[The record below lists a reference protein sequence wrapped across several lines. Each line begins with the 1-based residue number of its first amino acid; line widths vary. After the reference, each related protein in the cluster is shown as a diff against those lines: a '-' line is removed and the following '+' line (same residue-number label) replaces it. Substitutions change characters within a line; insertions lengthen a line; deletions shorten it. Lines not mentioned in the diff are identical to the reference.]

1 MEIFNFIGATFTS
14 VAYIISI
21 CLLNKIELRRNKTD
35 IIVAIAILTIVT
47 YLNGLI
53 MPNNLKPIISLVF
66 LVLLQLSLL
75 KNKIDKTFVSTI
87 FVNIFAIIFEL
98 MLISIVALIALLL
111 GSYTFNDLIDMI
123 GATTI
128 GGIISNILFAIA
140 LFVFGK
146 NKFVSLLY
154 NKVLNFKILKNP
166 WPILYVVIFSFF
178 VIIFG
183 YELLFYEKAKIL
195 LILIFLSLILLLVYM
210 VHKNV
215 KITNISNETKEKYN
229 STLKNLVE
237 YEDMIDKYR
246 VSNHENKNQLQM
258 IRTMIHQKD
267 KTVEKYIDNLL
278 DNVYMVNEKLMMDVS
293 MLPSGIK
300 ATIYTKMVMMENKR
314 ISYKLNVDR
323 KLRYVD
329 FFDRDDNIETS
340 LNICDILSVFLD
352 NAIEEIENKKDPEIY
367 IEVFY
372 DEKDEELTFEIS
384 NKIYNKE
391 IDLNKLPEKGYT
403 TKSNGHGYG
412 LALVSEIVSANSRL
426 ENKTIIKNNIFTQRL
441 TLKLK

>member
-35 IIVAIAILTIVT
+35 IIVIIAILTIVT

-53 MPNNLKPIISLVF
+53 MPDNLKPIISLVF
-66 LVLLQLSLL
+66 LVSLQLSLL
-75 KNKIDKTFVSTI
+75 KNKIDKIFVSTI
-87 FVNIFAIIFEL
+87 FVNIFAIVFEL
-98 MLISIVALIALLL
+98 ILLL
-111 GSYTFNDLIDMI
+111 ILAIISFAFGNITFNEL
-123 GATTI
+123 TSNL
-128 GGIISNILFAIA
+128 GINPIESIILDSFFA
-140 LFVFGK
+140 LTLCFFGK
-146 NKFVSLLY
+146 NKFINSLY
-154 NKVLNFKILKNP
+154 SKVVNFKIFRNP
-166 WPILYVVIFSFF
+166 WPILYIVIFSLF
-178 VIIFG
+178 VIMFG
-183 YELLFYEKAKIL
+183 YELLIYENRRVL
-195 LILIFLSLILLLVYM
+195 LVLIFLSLILLLVYM

-329 FFDRDDNIETS
+329 FFDRDANIETS

-412 LALVSEIVSANSRL
+412 LSLVSEIVSANSRL

>member
-14 VAYIISI
+14 VAYIVSI
-21 CLLNKIELRRNKTD
+21 CLLNKIELKRNKTD
-35 IIVAIAILTIVT
+35 ILVAIAILAIVT

-53 MPNNLKPIISLVF
+53 MPDNLKPIISLAF

-75 KNKIDKTFVSTI
+75 KNKIYKTFVSTI

-98 MLISIVALIALLL
+98 ILIAFIALVALLI
-111 GSYTFNDLIDMI
+111 GKYTFVEITKMVGVNHIVS
-123 GATTI
+123 
-128 GGIISNILFAIA
+128 IILDSLFAIT
-140 LFVFGK
+140 LCIFGK
-146 NKFVSLLY
+146 NKFANSLY

-166 WPILYVVIFSFF
+166 WPILYMVLFSFF
-178 VIIFG
+178 IIIFG
-183 YELLFYEKAKIL
+183 YELLFYDKSKML

-267 KTVEKYIDNLL
+267 KNVEKYIDNLL

-314 ISYKLNVDR
+314 IKYKLNVDR
-323 KLRYVD
+323 KIRYVD
-329 FFDRDDNIETS
+329 FFDIDTNVEIS
-340 LNICDILSVFLD
+340 LKICDILSVFLD

-367 IEVFY
+367 IELFY

-391 IDLNKLPEKGYT
+391 IEVNKLSEKGYT

-412 LALVSEIVSANSRL
+412 LALVKEIVSANSNL

>member
-14 VAYIISI
+14 VAYIVSI
-21 CLLNKIELRRNKTD
+21 CLLNKIELKRNKTD
-35 IIVAIAILTIVT
+35 ILVAIAILAIVT

-53 MPNNLKPIISLVF
+53 MPDNLKPIISLAF

-75 KNKIDKTFVSTI
+75 KNKIYKTFVSTI
-87 FVNIFAIIFEL
+87 FVNVFAIIFEL
-98 MLISIVALIALLL
+98 ILIAFIALVALLIEE
-111 GSYTFNDLIDMI
+111 YTFVQLTNII
-123 GATTI
+123 GVNPVVGT
-128 GGIISNILFAIA
+128 ISNIFFAIA
-140 LFVFGK
+140 VITFSK
-146 NKFVSLLY
+146 NKNIMSLY
-154 NKVLNFKILKNP
+154 NKVINLKILKNP
-166 WPILYVVIFSFF
+166 WPILYIVIFSFF
-178 VIIFG
+178 IIIFG
-183 YELLFYEKAKIL
+183 YELLFYDKSKML

-267 KTVEKYIDNLL
+267 KNVEKYIDNLL

-314 ISYKLNVDR
+314 IKYKLNVDR
-323 KLRYVD
+323 KIRYVD
-329 FFDRDDNIETS
+329 FFDIDANVEIS
-340 LNICDILSVFLD
+340 LKICDILSVFLD

-367 IEVFY
+367 IELFY

-391 IDLNKLPEKGYT
+391 IEVNKLSEKGYT

-412 LALVSEIVSANSRL
+412 LALVKEIVSANSNL

>member
-14 VAYIISI
+14 VAYIVSI
-21 CLLNKIELRRNKTD
+21 CLLNKIELKRNKTD
-35 IIVAIAILTIVT
+35 ILVAIAILAIVT

-53 MPNNLKPIISLVF
+53 MPDNLKPIISLVF

-75 KNKIDKTFVSTI
+75 KNKIYKTFVSTI

-98 MLISIVALIALLL
+98 ILIAFIALVALLI
-111 GSYTFNDLIDMI
+111 GEYTFVQLTNII
-123 GATTI
+123 GVNPIVGT
-128 GGIISNILFAIA
+128 ISNIFFAIA
-140 LFVFGK
+140 VITFSK
-146 NKFVSLLY
+146 NKNIMSLY
-154 NKVLNFKILKNP
+154 NKVINFKILKNP
-166 WPILYVVIFSFF
+166 WPILYIVIFSFF
-178 VIIFG
+178 IIIFG
-183 YELLFYEKAKIL
+183 YELLFYDKSKML

-210 VHKNV
+210 VHKNI

-267 KTVEKYIDNLL
+267 KNVEKYIDNLL

-314 ISYKLNVDR
+314 IKYKLNVDR
-323 KLRYVD
+323 KIRYVD
-329 FFDRDDNIETS
+329 FFDIDTNVEIS
-340 LNICDILSVFLD
+340 LKMCDILSVFLD

-367 IEVFY
+367 IELFY

-391 IDLNKLPEKGYT
+391 IEVNKLSEKGYT

-412 LALVSEIVSANSRL
+412 LALVKEIVSANSNL

>member
-35 IIVAIAILTIVT
+35 IIVIIAILTIVT

-53 MPNNLKPIISLVF
+53 MPDNLKPIISLVF

-75 KNKIDKTFVSTI
+75 KNKIDKIFVSTI
-87 FVNIFAIIFEL
+87 FVNIFAIVFEL
-98 MLISIVALIALLL
+98 ILLL
-111 GSYTFNDLIDMI
+111 ILAIISFAFGNITFNEL
-123 GATTI
+123 TSNL
-128 GGIISNILFAIA
+128 GINPIESIILDSFFA
-140 LFVFGK
+140 LTLCFFGK
-146 NKFVSLLY
+146 NKFINSLY
-154 NKVLNFKILKNP
+154 SKVVNFKIFRNP
-166 WPILYVVIFSFF
+166 WPILYIVIFSLF
-178 VIIFG
+178 VIMFG
-183 YELLFYEKAKIL
+183 YELLIYENRRVL
-195 LILIFLSLILLLVYM
+195 LVLIFLSLILLLVYM

-278 DNVYMVNEKLMMDVS
+278 DNVYMVNEKLMMYVS

-329 FFDRDDNIETS
+329 FFDRDANTETS

>member
-21 CLLNKIELRRNKTD
+21 CLLNKIEIKRNKTD

-53 MPNNLKPIISLVF
+53 MPDNLKPIISLVF

-75 KNKIDKTFVSTI
+75 KNKIDKIFVSTI
-87 FVNIFAIIFEL
+87 FVNIFAIVFEL
-98 MLISIVALIALLL
+98 ILLL
-111 GSYTFNDLIDMI
+111 ILAIISFAFGNITFNELTSNLGVNPIES
-123 GATTI
+123 
-128 GGIISNILFAIA
+128 IILDSLFA
-140 LFVFGK
+140 LTLCFFGK
-146 NKFVSLLY
+146 NKFINSLY
-154 NKVLNFKILKNP
+154 SKVVNFKIFRNP
-166 WPILYVVIFSFF
+166 WPILYIVIFSLF
-178 VIIFG
+178 VIMFG
-183 YELLFYEKAKIL
+183 YELLIYENRRVL
-195 LILIFLSLILLLVYM
+195 LVLIFLSLILLLVYM

-329 FFDRDDNIETS
+329 FFDRDANIETS

>member
-14 VAYIISI
+14 VAYIVSI
-21 CLLNKIELRRNKTD
+21 CLLNKIELKRNKTD
-35 IIVAIAILTIVT
+35 ILVAIAILAIVT

-53 MPNNLKPIISLVF
+53 MPDNLKPIISLVF

-75 KNKIDKTFVSTI
+75 KNKIYKTFVSTI

-98 MLISIVALIALLL
+98 ILIAFIALVALLI
-111 GSYTFNDLIDMI
+111 GEYTFVQLTNII
-123 GATTI
+123 GVNPIVGT
-128 GGIISNILFAIA
+128 ISNIFFAIA
-140 LFVFGK
+140 VITFSK
-146 NKFVSLLY
+146 NKNIMSLY
-154 NKVLNFKILKNP
+154 NKVINFKILKNP
-166 WPILYVVIFSFF
+166 WPILYIVIFSFF
-178 VIIFG
+178 IIIFG
-183 YELLFYEKAKIL
+183 YELLFYDKSKML
-195 LILIFLSLILLLVYM
+195 FILIFLSLILLLVYM
-210 VHKNV
+210 VHKNI

-267 KTVEKYIDNLL
+267 KNVEKYIDNLL

-314 ISYKLNVDR
+314 IKYKLNVDR
-323 KLRYVD
+323 KIRYVD
-329 FFDRDDNIETS
+329 FFDIDTNVEIS
-340 LNICDILSVFLD
+340 LKMCDILSVFLD

-367 IEVFY
+367 IELFY

-391 IDLNKLPEKGYT
+391 IEVNKLSEKGYT

-412 LALVSEIVSANSRL
+412 LALVKEIVSANSNL

>member
-14 VAYIISI
+14 VAYIVSI
-21 CLLNKIELRRNKTD
+21 CLLNKIELKRNKTD
-35 IIVAIAILTIVT
+35 ILVAIAILAIVT

-53 MPNNLKPIISLVF
+53 MPDNLKPIISLAF

-75 KNKIDKTFVSTI
+75 KNKIYKTFVSTI

-98 MLISIVALIALLL
+98 ILIAFIALVALLIEE
-111 GSYTFNDLIDMI
+111 YTFVQLTNII
-123 GATTI
+123 GVNPVVGT
-128 GGIISNILFAIA
+128 ISNIFFAIA
-140 LFVFGK
+140 VITFSK
-146 NKFVSLLY
+146 NKNIMSLY
-154 NKVLNFKILKNP
+154 NKVINLKILKNP
-166 WPILYVVIFSFF
+166 WPILYIVIFSFF
-178 VIIFG
+178 IIIFG
-183 YELLFYEKAKIL
+183 YELLFYDKSKML

-267 KTVEKYIDNLL
+267 KNVEKYIDNLL

-314 ISYKLNVDR
+314 IKYKLNVDR
-323 KLRYVD
+323 KIRYVD
-329 FFDRDDNIETS
+329 FFDIDANVEIS
-340 LNICDILSVFLD
+340 LKICDILSVFLD

-367 IEVFY
+367 IELFY

-391 IDLNKLPEKGYT
+391 IEVNKLSEKGYT

-412 LALVSEIVSANSRL
+412 LALVKEIVSANSNL